1 MRGLIVFTALLAVA
15 YGIAPLQRAQERIK
29 DKYLIMV
36 ADNVDMRDFN
46 VRLFA
51 AFASHDF
58 RLAKILKTFK
68 NMKTLSLELSED
80 AVEFVR
86 RFDGV
91 IHVEEDGVVR
101 AQAVESWGLDR
112 IDQRDLPLD
121 DSYNPTYTGEGVN
134 VYVIDTGIL
143 PSHDDF
149 EYNRASAAYDACLF
163 NKNGID
169 CNGHGTHCAGTVGGT
184 KYGVAKK
191 ANIYGIR
198 VLNCIGSGST
208 ANIIDGM
215 DWVVTNGNKPGVV
228 SMSLGGGASD
238 TLDAAVSRL
247 YDADFTVSVAAGN
260 DNADAC
266 NYSPARA
273 ADALSVGATDS
284 TDARASFSN
293 YGSCVD
299 IFAPGVS
306 ITSAWINSDIDT
318 NTISGTSMACPHVSG
333 VAALTLHA
341 NPGFSPAEVYVNILN
356 SATGNKV
363 ENPELGSPNLLLYT
377 DY

>member
-15 YGIAPLQRAQERIK
+15 YGIAPLQRAQEKIK

-121 DSYNPTYTGEGVN
+121 GSYSPTNTGEDVN
-134 VYVIDTGIL
+134 VYVIDTGIR
-143 PSHDDF
+143 PSHVDF
-149 EYNRASAAYDACLF
+149 EGRASAAYDACTF
-163 NKNGID
+163 NNDGID

-184 KYGVAKK
+184 NYGVAKK
-191 ANIYGIR
+191 AKIFGIR
-198 VLNCIGSGST
+198 VLNCVGSGSF

-215 DWVVTNGNKPGVV
+215 DWVRGNEPGVV

-238 TLDAAVSRL
+238 AVDEAVTNL
-247 YDADFTVSVAAGN
+247 KNAGYVVSVAAGN
-260 DNADAC
+260 DNANAC
-266 NYSPARA
+266 NYSPAGA
-273 ADALSVGATDS
+273 ADALSVGATDNAD
-284 TDARASFSN
+284 TRASFSN
-293 YGSCVD
+293 YGTCVD

-306 ITSAWINSDIDT
+306 ITSAWIDSDTDT
-318 NTISGTSMACPHVSG
+318 YTISGTSMACPHVSG
-333 VAALTLHA
+333 VAALTLEA
-341 NPGFSPAEVYVNILN
+341 NKDLTPAEVYASIKN
-356 SATGNKV
+356 SATNDKV
-363 ENPELGSPNLLLYT
+363 QDQGWGSPNLLLYT
-377 DY
+377 N

>member
-36 ADNVDMRDFN
+36 ADNVDLRDFN
-46 VRLFA
+46 VRLFS

-91 IHVEEDGVVR
+91 IHVEENGVVR

-112 IDQRDLPLD
+112 IDQRNLPLD
-121 DSYNPTYTGEGVN
+121 GSYNPTNTGEDVN

-143 PSHDDF
+143 PSHVDF
-149 EYNRASAAYDACLF
+149 EGRATAAYDACTF
-163 NKNGID
+163 KNNGVD
-169 CNGHGTHCAGTVGGT
+169 CNGHGTHCAGTIGGID
-184 KYGVAKK
+184 YGVAKN

-198 VLNCIGSGST
+198 VLNCVGSGSFD
-208 ANIIDGM
+208 NIIDGM
-215 DWVVTNGNKPGVV
+215 DWVVTHGNQPGVV
-228 SMSLGGGASD
+228 SMSLGGGAS
-238 TLDAAVSRL
+238 TAVDNGVTSL
-247 YDADFTVSVAAGN
+247 YNAGFTVSVAAGN
-260 DNADAC
+260 DDANAC
-266 NYSPARA
+266 NYSPAGA

-284 TDARASFSN
+284 TDARAYFSN

-299 IFAPGVS
+299 IFAPGVG
-306 ITSAWINSDIDT
+306 IKSAWIDSNIDT

-333 VAALTLHA
+333 VAALTLDA
-341 NPGFSPAEVYVNILN
+341 NPSFSPAQVYASILN
-356 SATGNKV
+356 TATSGKV
-363 ENPELGSPNLLLYT
+363 TDEGWGSPNLLLYT